1 MPKRAVSRTG
11 TAPGTGGASSE
22 LPGAGGAP
30 ASANAASCA
39 NSVDSVNSVPSP
51 CPSSSPSPTCPAR
64 TAHATRTE
72 GGDPRGVLPDP
83 QPELFPRPAALGSI
97 QTPDEELQRLR
108 AEMAVLRHR
117 LRKAE
122 ARLLPLDADPE
133 TPDMLLDAVPLLA
146 LCIDADGRVR
156 MVNRGFESL
165 FGIWRMEA
173 RGHRLEELVPPD
185 VAARLAP
192 LLTRAFAGEP
202 RVTGELAVGG
212 RAGERWF
219 NVTLAG
225 RGLPGRSIMCRV
237 LLVGVEITEAV
248 IARRA
253 LREIGETR
261 RALLDAAPGA
271 AFLME
276 PDGTIV
282 AHNSAASRHAWRD
295 GQDMTGENVFTHMPP
310 DMAARRR
317 TELVHCVTTARC
329 SSFEEHDGSR
339 VLRHN
344 LVPVFDAQGRVAQ
357 IAVYVHDVTT
367 QRRAEEEL
375 HASLERKDRMVHAHE
390 AALGRHERLLR
401 RIYDDVPVGLLHTSA
416 AGNVIEANRALCAIT
431 GLTLGEMRGTH
442 VLDLVLPEYRE
453 TLTHEMQR
461 NRAERDRVARFEVRV
476 RRPDGEIRLCRVTST
491 VIWGTDGLP
500 LFGLGVVEDQ
510 TELHR
515 LRAEAVRAGQLAA
528 LGELAAGVAHE
539 INNPINGIINCA
551 QLMLDDVDA
560 AAQGGMRH
568 EPQPELAGR
577 ILREGQR
584 IAGIVRNLLFF
595 GRDRRDTDVRVD
607 LREVLHDALA
617 LTRTHM
623 EGDGVVIELD
633 LPDVPLMVVGRPG
646 ELQQVFM
653 NLLANAHHAL
663 NAAATGGYGEQG
675 EHPELAELAELA
687 EQAEQGRLGEPG
699 VAPRPKRLTLTAA
712 RSSLGPQ
719 REAARKGMTL
729 DGGGDGCRGVC
740 IPERRAARRRGGR
753 LTVSGPCVCVTMA
766 DTGTGIAPAVLDR
779 VFEPFFTTKPEG
791 KGTGLGLSISY
802 GIIKS
807 HGGTLM
813 LDSDGVSGSRAVVV
827 LPEAQPDI
835 PPEARPEL
843 PQDASAG
850 SPTAP
855 DTPDTHAPGS
865 RGEVAHGEDT
875 AR

>member
-11 TAPGTGGASSE
+11 TAPGTGGALPE
-22 LPGAGGAP
+22 LPGAAESP
-30 ASANAASCA
+30 ATDSFAAS
-39 NSVDSVNSVPSP
+39 S
-51 CPSSSPSPTCPAR
+51 CPAQA
-64 TAHATRTE
+64 TQTTRTTLPT
-72 GGDPRGVLPDP
+72 GGGSLAGVPES
-83 QPELFPRPAALGSI
+83 QPELFPQPAAHASV
-97 QTPDEELQRLR
+97 QTPEEELHRLR
-108 AEMAVLRHR
+108 AEVAVLRHR

-146 LCIDADGRVR
+146 LCIDAEGRVR

-165 FGIWRMEA
+165 FGVWRMEA
-173 RGHRLEELVPPD
+173 RGHRLEELIPPE
-185 VAARLAP
+185 VSAQLSP
-192 LLTRAFAGEP
+192 LLARSFAGEL
-202 RVTGELAVGG
+202 RVTGELAVSG

-219 NVTLAG
+219 NITLAG
-225 RGLPGRSIMCRV
+225 RGLPGSGIMCRV

-248 IARRA
+248 TARRA

-295 GQDMTGENVFTHMPP
+295 GQDMAGESVFALMPP

-317 TELVHCVTTARC
+317 AELARC
-329 SSFEEHDGSR
+329 VATGRGGYFEDHDGGR

-357 IAVYVHDVTT
+357 IAAYVHDVTT

-375 HASLERKDRMVHAHE
+375 QATLERKDRMVHAHE

-416 AGNVIEANRALCAIT
+416 SGNVIEANRALCAIT
-431 GLTLGEMRGTH
+431 GLTLSDMRGTH

-453 TLTHEMQR
+453 SLAYEMQR

-491 VIWGTDGLP
+491 VVWGTDDLP

-551 QLMLDDVDA
+551 QLMLDDADA

-595 GRDRRDTDVRVD
+595 GRDRRDADVRVD
-607 LREVLHDALA
+607 LREVLLDALA
-617 LTRTHM
+617 LTRAHM

-633 LPDVPLMVVGRPG
+633 LPDLPLMVVGRPG

-663 NAAATGGYGEQG
+663 NAVVASGSGE
-675 EHPELAELAELA
+675 A
-687 EQAEQGRLGEPG
+687 GEPG
-699 VAPRPKRLTLTAA
+699 GQGGPGVIPHPKRLTLTAA

-719 REAARKGMTL
+719 REAARKGVAL
-729 DGGGDGCRGVC
+729 DAGGDGCRGGC
-740 IPERRAARRRGGR
+740 IPERRAARRRGGQ
-753 LTVSGPCVCVTMA
+753 LTVSGPCVCVTVA

-802 GIIKS
+802 GIVKS

-827 LPEAQPDI
+827 LPEAPPI
-835 PPEARPEL
+835 PSEARPEH
-843 PQDASAG
+843 PQDAGAG
-850 SPTAP
+850 APAAP
-855 DTPDTHAPGS
+855 DTPDTHAPG
-865 RGEVAHGEDT
+865 RQGEVAHGEDT

>member
-11 TAPGTGGASSE
+11 KASGTGGVSPE
-22 LPGAGGAP
+22 LPGAAASP
-30 ASANAASCA
+30 AS
-39 NSVDSVNSVPSP
+39 VNPAPSP
-51 CPSSSPSPTCPAR
+51 CPASPGSPGSSGSPASSGSPHCPAR
-64 TAHATRTE
+64 SAHAALPG
-72 GGDPRGVLPDP
+72 GGDSFAGGAEPR
-83 QPELFPRPAALGSI
+83 PELFPPSATHSSAR
-97 QTPDEELQRLR
+97 TPDEELQRLR
-108 AEMAVLRHR
+108 AEVAVLRHR

-122 ARLLPLDADPE
+122 ARLLPLNADPE

-146 LCIDADGRVR
+146 LCIDADGRMR

-165 FGIWRMEA
+165 FGVWRMEA
-173 RGHRLEELVPPD
+173 RGRGLAELVPPE
-185 VAARLAP
+185 VAAQLSPMLA
-192 LLTRAFAGEP
+192 RAFAGEA
-202 RVTGELAVGG
+202 RVTGELAVTNRTGQ
-212 RAGERWF
+212 RWF
-219 NVTLAG
+219 NITLVG
-225 RGLPGRSIMCRV
+225 RGLPGSGIMCRV

-248 IARRA
+248 TARHA

-276 PDGTIV
+276 PNGTIV

-295 GQDMTGENVFTHMPP
+295 GQDMAGESVFAHMPP

-317 TELVHCVTTARC
+317 AELARC
-329 SSFEEHDGSR
+329 VATGRGGYFEDHDGGR

-344 LVPVFDAQGRVAQ
+344 LVPVYDAQGRVAQ
-357 IAVYVHDVTT
+357 IAAYVHDVTT

-375 HASLERKDRMVHAHE
+375 QATLERKDRMVHAHE

-453 TLTHEMQR
+453 ALTYEMQR

-491 VIWGTDGLP
+491 VIWGTDDLP

-510 TELHR
+510 TELYR

-551 QLMLDDVDA
+551 QLMLDDADV

-595 GRDRRDTDVRVD
+595 GRDRRDADVRVD

-663 NAAATGGYGEQG
+663 NAAATGE
-675 EHPELAELAELA
+675 P
-687 EQAEQGRLGEPG
+687 GEPG
-699 VAPRPKRLTLTAA
+699 AGPRSRRLILTAA

-719 REAARKGMTL
+719 REVARKGVTL

-753 LTVSGPCVCVTMA
+753 LTVSGPCVCVTVA
-766 DTGTGIAPAVLDR
+766 DTGSGIAPAVLER

-827 LPEAQPDI
+827 LPEA
-835 PPEARPEL
+835 PPETSPE
-843 PQDASAG
+843 AG
-850 SPTAP
+850 AA
-855 DTPDTHAPGS
+855 APGS
-865 RGEVAHGEDT
+865 PDAPGHTTGTHGEVAHGEDT

>member
-1 MPKRAVSRTG
+1 MPKRAAHRPG
-11 TAPGTGGASSE
+11 TPPRAGGSTPSTPEAPSGSGMSDCPARAAAAPSASSMPPSPLSSPLPGTGAAVPPDTPS
-22 LPGAGGAP
+22 AAP
-30 ASANAASCA
+30 A
-39 NSVDSVNSVPSP
+39 
-51 CPSSSPSPTCPAR
+51 
-64 TAHATRTE
+64 E
-72 GGDPRGVLPDP
+72 M
-83 QPELFPRPAALGSI
+83 FPPPPP
-97 QTPDEELQRLR
+97 QTPEQELQRLR
-108 AEMAVLRHR
+108 AEAAVLRHR

-146 LCIDADGRVR
+146 LCVDADGRVR

-165 FGIWRMEA
+165 FGVWRMEA
-173 RGHRLEELVPPD
+173 RGRRLEQLVTPG
-185 VAARLAP
+185 VAAQLAP
-192 LLTRAFAGEP
+192 LLARAFAGEQ
-202 RVTGELAVGG
+202 RVTGELAVTS
-212 RAGERWF
+212 RAGERHF

-225 RGLPGRSIMCRV
+225 RGMPGNGIMCRV
-237 LLVGVEITEAV
+237 LLVGVEITDAV

-253 LREIGETR
+253 LREVGETR

-276 PDGTIV
+276 TDGTIV

-295 GQDMTGENVFTHMPP
+295 GQDMTGESVFAHMPP
-310 DMAARRR
+310 EMAARRR
-317 TELVHCVTTARC
+317 AELGQCIATGHGG
-329 SSFEEHDGSR
+329 SFEDRDGGR

-344 LVPVFDAQGRVAQ
+344 LVPVRDAEGRVAQ
-357 IAVYVHDVTT
+357 VAVYVHDVTV

-375 HASLERKDRMVHAHE
+375 QATLERKDRMVHAHE

-416 AGNVIEANRALCAIT
+416 AGNVIEANRALCTIT
-431 GLTLGEMRGTH
+431 GLTLGEMRGMH

-453 TLTHEMQR
+453 ALAFEMQR

-476 RRPDGEIRLCRVTST
+476 RRSDGQIRLCRVTST
-491 VIWGTDGLP
+491 VVWGTDDLP

-551 QLMLDDVDA
+551 QLMLDDADVS
-560 AAQGGMRH
+560 AQGGMRH

-595 GRDRRDTDVRVD
+595 GRDRRDTDARVD

-617 LTRTHM
+617 LSRAHM
-623 EGDGVVIELD
+623 EGDGVDIELD
-633 LPDVPLMVVGRPG
+633 LPDEPLMVVGRPG

-653 NLLANAHHAL
+653 NLLANAHQAM
-663 NAAATGGYGEQG
+663 NAVPPEESGSLAA
-675 EHPELAELAELA
+675 H
-687 EQAEQGRLGEPG
+687 
-699 VAPRPKRLTLTAA
+699 PKRLTLAAA
-712 RSSLGPQ
+712 RSSQGPH
-719 REAARKGMTL
+719 RTGARRGASPS
-729 DGGGDGCRGVC
+729 DGGDRCRGTC
-740 IPERRAARRRGGR
+740 IAERRGTRRPGGR
-753 LTVSGPCVCVTMA
+753 LAVSGPCVCVTVA
-766 DTGTGIAPAVLDR
+766 DTGTGVDPAVLDR

-807 HGGTLM
+807 HGGSLV
-813 LDSDGVSGSRAVVV
+813 LDSDGRSGARAVVI
-827 LPEAQPDI
+827 LPEAAVAAEPAE
-835 PPEARPEL
+835 P
-843 PQDASAG
+843 AG
-850 SPTAP
+850 PAAP
-855 DTPDTHAPGS
+855 DAEDSADARGAAKGTSIPE
-865 RGEVAHGEDT
+865 GEVAHGEDT

>member
-11 TAPGTGGASSE
+11 TAPGTGGAPPE
-22 LPGAGGAP
+22 LPGAGESP
-30 ASANAASCA
+30 ASAGFA
-39 NSVDSVNSVPSP
+39 
-51 CPSSSPSPTCPAR
+51 PSSCPAR
-64 TAHATRTE
+64 ADQAGQRAD
-72 GGDPRGVLPDP
+72 GGMPVRQNAP
-83 QPELFPRPAALGSI
+83 QPELFSRPTA
-97 QTPDEELQRLR
+97 QTSVQPPEEELQRLR
-108 AEMAVLRHR
+108 AELAVLRHR

-133 TPDMLLDAVPLLA
+133 TPDMLLDAVPVLA

-165 FGIWRMEA
+165 FGVWRMEA
-173 RGHRLEELVPPD
+173 RGHRLEGLVPPE
-185 VAARLAP
+185 VSAQLSP
-192 LLTRAFAGEP
+192 LLARAFAGEQ
-202 RVTGELAVGG
+202 RVTGELAVSGH
-212 RAGERWF
+212 AGDRWF
-219 NVTLAG
+219 NITLAG
-225 RGLPGRSIMCRV
+225 RGLPGSGIMCRV

-248 IARRA
+248 TARRA
-253 LREIGETR
+253 LREVGETR

-282 AHNSAASRHAWRD
+282 AHNSAAARHAWRD
-295 GQDMTGENVFTHMPP
+295 GQDMVGESVFALMPP
-310 DMAARRR
+310 GMTARRR
-317 TELVHCVTTARC
+317 EELARC
-329 SSFEEHDGSR
+329 VATGRGGYFEEHDGGR

-344 LVPVFDAQGRVAQ
+344 LAPVFDVQGRVAQ
-357 IAVYVHDVTT
+357 IAVYLHDVTS

-375 HASLERKDRMVHAHE
+375 QATLERKDRMVHAHE

-431 GLTLGEMRGTH
+431 GLTLSEMRGMH

-453 TLTHEMQR
+453 SLAYEMRR

-476 RRPDGEIRLCRVTST
+476 RRPDDEIRLCRVTST
-491 VIWGTDGLP
+491 VIWGTDDLP

-551 QLMLDDVDA
+551 QLLLDDADVS
-560 AAQGGMRH
+560 AQGGMRH

-607 LREVLHDALA
+607 LREVLHDTLA
-617 LTRTHM
+617 LTRTLM
-623 EGDGVVIELD
+623 EGDGVVIELN
-633 LPDVPLMVVGRPG
+633 LPDLPLMVVGRPG

-663 NAAATGGYGEQG
+663 NAAETGGQ
-675 EHPELAELAELA
+675 
-687 EQAEQGRLGEPG
+687 GEPG
-699 VAPRPKRLTLTAA
+699 AVPRPRRLTLTAA

-719 REAARKGMTL
+719 REAARKGVSL
-729 DGGGDGCRGVC
+729 DGGGDGCRGIC

-753 LTVSGPCVCVTMA
+753 LTVSGPCVCVTVA

-802 GIIKS
+802 GIVKS
-807 HGGTLM
+807 HGGTLV

-827 LPEAQPDI
+827 LPEA
-835 PPEARPEL
+835 PPESLLEA
-843 PQDASAG
+843 DAGA
-850 SPTAP
+850 PTAP
-855 DTPDTHAPGS
+855 DTPDTHVSG
-865 RGEVAHGEDT
+865 RQGEVAHGEDI

>member
-1 MPKRAVSRTG
+1 MPKRAASRTG
-11 TAPGTGGASSE
+11 TPPGS
-22 LPGAGGAP
+22 GGAP
-30 ASANAASCA
+30 QASPGTVEPPVSASLGSPASPASPANSISPASSANSA
-39 NSVDSVNSVPSP
+39 NSV
-51 CPSSSPSPTCPAR
+51 CPAR
-64 TAHATRTE
+64 AARAE
-72 GGDPRGVLPDP
+72 QSAGGGMSAGAAVPRQDLFP
-83 QPELFPRPAALGSI
+83 QPAAPLALA
-97 QTPDEELQRLR
+97 PDQELQRLR
-108 AEMAVLRHR
+108 AEVAVLRHR

-133 TPDMLLDAVPLLA
+133 TPDMLLDSVPLLA
-146 LCIDADGRVR
+146 LCADADGRAR
-156 MVNRGFESL
+156 MVNRGFEAL
-165 FGIWRMEA
+165 FGVWRMEA
-173 RGHRLEELVPPD
+173 RGRRLEELVPAD
-185 VAARLAP
+185 VAAQLAP
-192 LLTRAFAGEP
+192 LLARTFAGEQ
-202 RVTGELAVGG
+202 RVTGELVVTG
-212 RAGERWF
+212 RAGERHF
-219 NVTLAG
+219 NITLAG
-225 RGLPGRSIMCRV
+225 RGLPGSGIVCRA

-248 IARRA
+248 NARRA

-295 GQDMTGENVFTHMPP
+295 GQDMTGESVFTHMPP
-310 DMAARRR
+310 EMAALRRV
-317 TELVHCVTTARC
+317 ELARC
-329 SSFEEHDGSR
+329 AATGRDGCFEDRDGGR
-339 VLRHN
+339 VLRHH
-344 LVPVFDAQGRVAQ
+344 LVPVHDARGRVAQ

-375 HASLERKDRMVHAHE
+375 QATLEHKDRMVHAHE

-431 GLTLGEMRGTH
+431 GLTLGQMRGTH

-453 TLTHEMQR
+453 PLAHEMQR

-476 RRPDGEIRLCRVTST
+476 RRPDGQIRLCRVAST
-491 VIWGTDGLP
+491 VVWGTDDLP

-551 QLMLDDVDA
+551 QLMLDDADA

-595 GRDRRDTDVRVD
+595 GRDRRDSDARVD

-633 LPDVPLMVVGRPG
+633 LPETPLMVVGRTG

-663 NAAATGGYGEQG
+663 NAASSTGPADAVQ
-675 EHPELAELAELA
+675 PDA
-687 EQAEQGRLGEPG
+687 
-699 VAPRPKRLTLTAA
+699 APPDAPSPDGARRPKHLTLTAA
-712 RSSLGPQ
+712 RSSLGPH
-719 REAARKGMTL
+719 RGGRT
-729 DGGGDGCRGVC
+729 GGGARTGAPLEAGDDRCKGVC
-740 IPERRAARRRGGR
+740 IPERRAARRPGGR
-753 LTVSGPCVCVTMA
+753 LTVSGPCVCVTVA
-766 DTGTGIAPAVLDR
+766 DTGTGIDPAVLDR

-813 LDSDGVSGSRAVVV
+813 LDSDGASGARAVVV
-827 LPEAQPDI
+827 LPEAPA
-835 PPEARPEL
+835 EAEAPCN
-843 PQDASAG
+843 AS
-850 SPTAP
+850 
-855 DTPDTHAPGS
+855 PG
-865 RGEVAHGEDT
+865 GEVAHGEDT

>member
-1 MPKRAVSRTG
+1 MPKRAASRTG
-11 TAPGTGGASSE
+11 TPPGS
-22 LPGAGGAP
+22 GGAP
-30 ASANAASCA
+30 QASPGTAEPSVSASPGSSA
-39 NSVDSVNSVPSP
+39 NSV
-51 CPSSSPSPTCPAR
+51 CPAR
-64 TAHATRTE
+64 AARAE
-72 GGDPRGVLPDP
+72 QSAGGGTSAGAAVPRQGLFP
-83 QPELFPRPAALGSI
+83 QPATPPPEPLAPLAPFAL
-97 QTPDEELQRLR
+97 TPDQELQRLR
-108 AEMAVLRHR
+108 AEVAVLRHR

-133 TPDMLLDAVPLLA
+133 TPDMLLDSVPLLA
-146 LCIDADGRVR
+146 LCADADGRVR
-156 MVNRGFESL
+156 MVNRGFEAL
-165 FGIWRMEA
+165 FGVWRMEA
-173 RGHRLEELVPPD
+173 RGRRLEELVPAG
-185 VAARLAP
+185 VAAQLAP
-192 LLTRAFAGEP
+192 LLARTFAGEQ
-202 RVTGELAVGG
+202 RVTGELAVTGG
-212 RAGERWF
+212 AGERHF
-219 NVTLAG
+219 NITLAG
-225 RGLPGRSIMCRV
+225 RGLPGSGIVCRA

-248 IARRA
+248 NARRA

-295 GQDMTGENVFTHMPP
+295 GQDMTGESMFTHMPP
-310 DMAARRR
+310 EMAGKRRA
-317 TELVHCVTTARC
+317 ELARC
-329 SSFEEHDGSR
+329 VATGRGGSFEDRDGGR

-344 LVPVFDAQGRVAQ
+344 LAPVHDAQGRVAQ

-375 HASLERKDRMVHAHE
+375 QATLEHKDRMVHAHE

-453 TLTHEMQR
+453 SLAYEMQR

-476 RRPDGEIRLCRVTST
+476 RRPDGQIRLCRVTST
-491 VIWGTDGLP
+491 VVWGTDELP

-551 QLMLDDVDA
+551 QLMLDDADS

-595 GRDRRDTDVRVD
+595 GRDRRDSDARVD

-633 LPDVPLMVVGRPG
+633 LPEAPLMVVGRPG

-663 NAAATGGYGEQG
+663 NAASSTGF
-675 EHPELAELAELA
+675 ADA
-687 EQAEQGRLGEPG
+687 
-699 VAPRPKRLTLTAA
+699 APPDAVPPDAALSGGARRPKHLTLTAA
-712 RSSLGPQ
+712 RSSLGPH
-719 REAARKGMTL
+719 RGGRTGGGARKGAPSEA
-729 DGGGDGCRGVC
+729 GDDRCKGAC
-740 IPERRAARRRGGR
+740 IPERRAARRSGGR
-753 LTVSGPCVCVTMA
+753 LTVSGPCVCVTVA
-766 DTGTGIAPAVLDR
+766 DTGTGIDPAVLDR

-813 LDSDGVSGSRAVVV
+813 LDSDGASGTRAVVV
-827 LPEAQPDI
+827 LPEAPSEV
-835 PPEARPEL
+835 PSEAPEAEPRN
-843 PQDASAG
+843 AS
-850 SPTAP
+850 P
-855 DTPDTHAPGS
+855 